1 MPLREMSVLVTGAA
15 GFIGSFVA
23 QRLLRRG
30 DAVIG
35 FDNLNAYYDVSL
47 KQARLERLRRH
58 GAFRFVRG
66 DLGDRNAMTA
76 LFAVHRPR
84 RIVHLAAQA
93 GVRHSLQAPHAY
105 ADANLIGF
113 LNLLEAARRHGTE
126 HLVYAST
133 SSVYGNHANLPFSAR
148 DNADHP
154 VSLYAAT
161 KRANELMAHAYS
173 HLFDIPATGLRFF
186 TVYGPW
192 GRPDMALFAFTR
204 RMVAGEPIDV
214 HGDGE
219 QRRDFTYID
228 DAAEAVVRILDRPA
242 TPSPAWSGLA
252 PDAATSA
259 APWRIYNVGGGVP
272 VTLARCIELLEAALG
287 CKALR
292 NPLPAQ
298 PGDMA
303 ATHADAEPLAA
314 AIGYR
319 PHTPVETGIERFVEW
334 YRRYYANA
342 AAPPP

>member
-66 DLGDRNAMTA
+66 DLGDRNAMTE
-76 LFAVHRPR
+76 LFAAHRPR

-133 SSVYGNHANLPFSAR
+133 SSVYGNHANLPFSAG

-214 HGDGE
+214 YGDGE
-219 QRRDFTYID
+219 QRRDLTYID
-228 DAAEAVVRILDRPA
+228 DVAEAVVRILDRPA
-242 TPSPAWSGLA
+242 APSPEWSALA

-259 APWRIYNVGGGVP
+259 APWRIYNVGGGTP

-319 PHTPVETGIERFVEW
+319 PHTPVKAGIERFVEW

-342 AAPPP
+342 STPSP